1 MVRFLPSTTST
12 SSASTSTYSASTS
25 TSSDTPT
32 PIYRYYEDAVE
43 HSGMREALENFQVV
57 TAALELEP
65 NNPADPNAI
74 QVVVV
79 RSSDGRRFHVG
90 YLPRETAAA
99 LTPAIAPAAPP
110 PGAADYP
117 AGARAA
123 WTAPEATVLLLTA
136 PPRPEDGQIDPE
148 VWRKCVVFCPPI
160 R

>member
-1 MVRFLPSTTST
+1 MRSL
-12 SSASTSTYSASTS
+12 AYG
-25 TSSDTPT
+25 
-32 PIYRYYEDAVE
+32 RAV
-43 HSGMREALENFQVV
+43 V
-57 TAALELEP
+57 AALELEP
-65 NNPADPNAI
+65 NNPHDANAI

-99 LTPAIAPAAPP
+99 LTPAIPPAAPP

-136 PPRPEDGQIDPE
+136 QSPEADAPPFPPEA
-148 VWRKCVVFCPPI
+148 WRKSVVFCPPI